1 MKMLQ
6 KLKAH
11 FRQTAKDMKNM
22 TFKEKADHLWTYYK
36 EYAFVVIMVLIIA
49 GGVIVSFLTPVPTL
63 VSSGTLV
70 NVSLTL
76 EGHDHLTDVFYEE
89 VLGSP
94 DGKVAL
100 TTANYSTLGTMDSI
114 DASYQAYMGV
124 SAKVEARELDY
135 LLMDQVGLNYYGSQD
150 MLMDLRKLLS
160 EEEIRQLDAQGY
172 LGYAAREDI
181 SSADLM
187 QMYLEGRVIFLLES
201 GLSEEELVQ
210 MYAEHGRFY
219 YDGKK
224 LTEEEVLQRYAEG
237 KPVFTVYANMTE
249 EELWKLY
256 AADEDSRVTFD
267 IKGELAAQ
275 ESEQPIAFDVMEDAY
290 FLPVAINLSGLEFAR
305 EAIQT
310 DMPVYLVFIDN
321 TPNFETCQKLW
332 EHIKNWE

>member
-1 MKMLQ
+1 MKLFEN
-6 KLKAH
+6 LKTH
-11 FRQTAKDMKNM
+11 FQRTARDMKGM

-49 GGVIVSFLTPVPTL
+49 GGVIVSFLTPVPKL

-94 DGKVAL
+94 EGKVAL
-100 TTANYSTLGTMDSI
+100 TTANYSTLGTVDSI

-124 SAKVEARELDY
+124 TAKVEAKELDY
-135 LLMDQVGLNYYGSQD
+135 LLMDQVGLNYYGNQD
-150 MLMDLRKLLS
+150 MLMDLRKILS
-160 EEEIRQLDAQGY
+160 EEELRQLDAEGH
-172 LGYAAREDI
+172 LGYAAREDL

-187 QMYLEGRVIFLLES
+187 QLYLEGRVIFLLEA
-201 GLSEEELVQ
+201 GLSREELVQ

-224 LTEEEVLQRYAEG
+224 LTEEEVLQRYAEN
-237 KPVFTVYANMTE
+237 KPIFTIYGDMTE
-249 EELWKLY
+249 EEIWKLY
-256 AADEDSRVTFD
+256 EADEDSRVTFD
-267 IKGELAAQ
+267 IKGELMAQ
-275 ESEQPIAFDVMEDAY
+275 ESEQPFAFDVMADGY
-290 FLPVAINLSGLEFAR
+290 FLPVAINLSGLKFAR

-332 EHIKNWE
+332 EHIKNWQ